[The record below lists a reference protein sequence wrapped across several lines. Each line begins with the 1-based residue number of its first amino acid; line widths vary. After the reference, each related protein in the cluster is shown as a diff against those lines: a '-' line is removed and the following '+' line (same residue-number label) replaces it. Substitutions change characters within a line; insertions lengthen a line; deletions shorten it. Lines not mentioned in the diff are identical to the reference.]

1 MSSSFVIT
9 TGKISLGIQ
18 AIVGTLDAYALTLPR
33 TRDVLLRGLL
43 KVELVI
49 QIVEFIFY
57 AWMVQSWGKHDL
69 QSIVQFRYYDWMIT
83 TPSMLITLMAYL
95 GGSPSQTLTSFVQE
109 HLDFITTI
117 VSLNLTMLLLG
128 LSGELQCVS
137 QTRSVFLGFIPFVT
151 YFGLIYQRF
160 IQGKTLPD
168 SKIKLFYYFFGV
180 WSIYGLVALLPPVG
194 KNVGYNILDLFS
206 KNLVGVVLSVLLIS
220 RPPS

>member
-1 MSSSFVIT
+1 MSFVIA

-18 AIVGTLDAYALTLPR
+18 AIVGALDAYALTLPR
-33 TRDVLLRGLL
+33 SRDVLLRDLL
-43 KVELVI
+43 KVELVV

-57 AWMVQSWGKHDL
+57 VWMVQSWGKHDL

-95 GGSPSQTLTSFVQE
+95 GGSPSQTLASFVQE

-117 VSLNLTMLLLG
+117 ISLNLTMLLLG
-128 LSGELQCVS
+128 LGGELQCVS
-137 QTRSVFLGFIPFVT
+137 QTRSVVLGFIPFVI
-151 YFGLIYQRF
+151 YFALIHQRF
-160 IQGKTLPD
+160 IQGKNLPE
-168 SKIKLFYYFFGV
+168 SRIKLFYYFFGI

-194 KNVGYNILDLFS
+194 KNIGYNILDLFS

-220 RPPS
+220 RPSS